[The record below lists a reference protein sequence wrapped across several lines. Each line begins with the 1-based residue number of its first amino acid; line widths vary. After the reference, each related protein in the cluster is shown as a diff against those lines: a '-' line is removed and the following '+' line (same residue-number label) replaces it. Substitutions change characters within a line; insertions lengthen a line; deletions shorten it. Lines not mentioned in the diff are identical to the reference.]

1 MPPIRRE
8 KRTMSEQ
15 TRIDEQLDQLVA
27 ERTSELAA
35 ANDALRKEL
44 AAERQRAEAAQRI
57 NEGGAQLILAS
68 IPGLVASLTPTGDV
82 DFVNDP
88 LIEYCGRTLEELQHW
103 GTGDTVHPDDL
114 PRVLQTFTQGIASGE
129 PYDFEA
135 RLRRF
140 DGVGFRFAGFRFGT
154 SAGPFSVGTPS
165 LPTSTSADARRS
177 RSGAVRP
184 AFGPSSRRR
193 LSASM

>member
-27 ERTSELAA
+27 ERTSELAV

-44 AAERQRAEAAQRI
+44 AAERQRAAAAQRI

-88 LIEYCGRTLEELQHW
+88 LIEYCGRTLEELQRW
-103 GTGDTVHPDDL
+103 GTGDTVDPDDL
-114 PRVLQTFTQGIASGE
+114 RRVVEICTQGIASGE
-129 PYDFEA
+129 RFVFDA
-135 RLRRF
+135 RL
-140 DGVGFRFAGFRFGT
+140 
-154 SAGPFSVGTPS
+154 
-165 LPTSTSADARRS
+165 
-177 RSGAVRP
+177 
-184 AFGPSSRRR
+184 
-193 LSASM
+193 

>member
-1 MPPIRRE
+1 MTPIRCE

-15 TRIDEQLDQLVA
+15 TRIDEQFDQLVA
-27 ERTSELAA
+27 ERTTELAA
-35 ANDALRKEL
+35 ANHALTKEL
-44 AAERQRAEAAQRI
+44 SAERQRAEAAQRV

-114 PRVLQTFTQGIASGE
+114 PRVIQLFSQGIASGE

-140 DGVGFRFAGFRFGT
+140 DGAYRWFQVRGLSRRD
-154 SAGPFSVGTPS
+154 PS
-165 LPTSTSADARRS
+165 GAILRWHTLLTDIDAR
-177 RSGAVRP
+177 
-184 AFGPSSRRR
+184 
-193 LSASM
+193 

>member
-8 KRTMSEQ
+8 KGTMSEQ

-68 IPGLVASLTPTGDV
+68 IPGLVAILRPTADV
-82 DFVNDP
+82 DFINDP
-88 LIEYCGRTLEELQHW
+88 HIKFCGRTLEEWQQR
-103 GTGDTVHPDDL
+103 GTRATVH
-114 PRVLQTFTQGIASGE
+114 RV
-129 PYDFEA
+129 
-135 RLRRF
+135 
-140 DGVGFRFAGFRFGT
+140 
-154 SAGPFSVGTPS
+154 
-165 LPTSTSADARRS
+165 
-177 RSGAVRP
+177 
-184 AFGPSSRRR
+184 
-193 LSASM
+193 